1 MNLQAPIG
9 RLGRY
14 EGDKDQ
20 VGTIWEEIRLAK
32 HIAKQGLEVAL
43 QAKED
48 MDKIKARALT
58 ETAAVKVEFQ
68 STIALVKRMDKVQR
82 RLINYFKMEVKILK
96 RGMIDAPRLEQWSED
111 MDLAITQFLKLL
123 VERMKHLEI
132 NSGTR
137 GGGVGMGISE
147 IASFKDK

>member
-1 MNLQAPIG
+1 
-9 RLGRY
+9 
-14 EGDKDQ
+14 
-20 VGTIWEEIRLAK
+20 
-32 HIAKQGLEVAL
+32 
-43 QAKED
+43 
-48 MDKIKARALT
+48 
-58 ETAAVKVEFQ
+58 
-68 STIALVKRMDKVQR
+68 MDKVQR